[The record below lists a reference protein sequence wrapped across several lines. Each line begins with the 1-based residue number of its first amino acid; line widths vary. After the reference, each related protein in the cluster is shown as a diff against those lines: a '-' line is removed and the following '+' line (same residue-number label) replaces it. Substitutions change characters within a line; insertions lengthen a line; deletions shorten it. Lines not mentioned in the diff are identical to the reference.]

1 MLGACLKTA
10 FRHPKPSLQ
19 SFWNYAQLGLLIF
32 PLSPFFG
39 AVGIVLASLGT
50 WIAQYRTII
59 RRPLNWGF
67 ALLSVLLIIT
77 AGFAYD
83 KTAAFLGLFNFLPY
97 FIVFAGF
104 NALIQTPA
112 QLRQLS
118 WILVFSSLPVVIL
131 GFGQL
136 FLDWSIK
143 IRILWF
149 VVEWDI
155 EPGGQPLGRMASIFM
170 YANILAGYLMI
181 VFILG
186 LGLWVESYRRIRG
199 QINSKFKIQNSKLGV
214 SSSSR
219 PSTPSSLS
227 ADLNSK
233 FKIQNSKLGVSSSSP
248 HLTLLF
254 LTMAVIAN
262 FVALILTDSR
272 NAWAIAI
279 FACLAYTLYEGW
291 RILVAGVAGIATS
304 VLLAAFAPSP
314 VAQLFRKVV
323 PAFFWA
329 RLNDQMYPD
338 RPVALLRK
346 TQWQFALSLAGQRP
360 WTGWGLRNFTLL
372 YQAKMDVWLGHPH
385 NLFLMVFAETGF
397 PTALLFCGLLVWIF
411 IAGVQLLRKSQH
423 IEEAEDKLIFFSYL
437 LVFVCWVLF
446 NTADVSLFDF
456 RLNTLS
462 WLLFSAISGVAYRYN
477 QYERLQVR

>member
-1 MLGACLKTA
+1 MLGTCLKTA

-112 QLRQLS
+112 QLRQMS

-136 FLDWSIK
+136 FLDWSFK

-149 VVEWDI
+149 VVEWEI

-186 LGLWVESYRRIRG
+186 LGLWIESYRRMRG
-199 QINSKFKIQNSKLGV
+199 QINSKFKIQNSKLEV
-214 SSSSR
+214 SSSS
-219 PSTPSSLS
+219 
-227 ADLNSK
+227 
-233 FKIQNSKLGVSSSSP
+233 SSSSSSSPSP

-254 LTMAVIAN
+254 LTVAVIAN

-279 FACLAYTLYEGW
+279 FACLAYALYEGW
-291 RILVAGVAGIATS
+291 RILVAGVAGIAAS

-329 RLNDQMYPD
+329 RLNDQLYPD

-346 TQWQFALSLAGQRP
+346 TQWQFALSLTEQRP

-397 PTALLFCGLLVWIF
+397 PTAVLFCGLLVWIF
-411 IAGVQLLRKSQH
+411 IAGVQLLRSEYLQ
-423 IEEAEDKLIFFSYL
+423 EAEDKLIFFSYL
-437 LVFVCWVLF
+437 LVFVGWVLF
-446 NTADVSLFDF
+446 NTVDVSLFDF

-462 WLLFSAISGVAYRYN
+462 WLLFSAISGVVYRYN

>member
-1 MLGACLKTA
+1 MKTA

-19 SFWNYAQLGLLIF
+19 SLWNYAQLGLLIF

-112 QLRQLS
+112 QLRQMS

-136 FLDWSIK
+136 FLDWSFK

-170 YANILAGYLMI
+170 YANTLAGYLMI

-186 LGLWVESYRRIRG
+186 LGLWVENYRRIRG
-199 QINSKFKIQNSKLGV
+199 IREIKEMREIRGKT
-214 SSSSR
+214 SSSS
-219 PSTPSSLS
+219 
-227 ADLNSK
+227 
-233 FKIQNSKLGVSSSSP
+233 SSSPSP

-254 LTMAVIAN
+254 LTVAVIAN
-262 FVALILTDSR
+262 LVALILTDSR

-279 FACLAYTLYEGW
+279 VACLAYAFYEGW

-346 TQWQFALSLAGQRP
+346 TQWQFALSLTGQRP

-411 IAGVQLLRKSQH
+411 IAGVQVLRKSEYL
-423 IEEAEDKLIFFSYL
+423 EEAEDKLIFFSYL
-437 LVFVCWVLF
+437 LVFVGWVLF

-462 WLLFSAISGVAYRYN
+462 WLLFSAISGVVYRYN

>member
-1 MLGACLKTA
+1 LKTA

-19 SFWNYAQLGLLIF
+19 SLWNYAQLGLLIF
-32 PLSPFFG
+32 PLTPFFG

-50 WIAQYRTII
+50 WLAQYRTII
-59 RRPLNWGF
+59 SRPLNWGF

-104 NALIQTPA
+104 SALIQTPA

-136 FLDWSIK
+136 FLDWSFK

-155 EPGGQPLGRMASIFM
+155 ERGGQPLGRMASIFM

-186 LGLWVESYRRIRG
+186 LGLWVESYRRMREIRG
-199 QINSKFKIQNSKLGV
+199 MREIKDITSSSP
-214 SSSSR
+214 SSSS
-219 PSTPSSLS
+219 SSL
-227 ADLNSK
+227 
-233 FKIQNSKLGVSSSSP
+233 SSSSP

-254 LTMAVIAN
+254 LTVAVIAN

-279 FACLAYTLYEGW
+279 VACLAYALYEGW

-346 TQWQFALSLAGQRP
+346 TQWQFALSLTGQRP

-446 NTADVSLFDF
+446 NTADVTLFDF

>member
-214 SSSSR
+214 SSSS
-219 PSTPSSLS
+219 
-227 ADLNSK
+227 
-233 FKIQNSKLGVSSSSP
+233 P

-423 IEEAEDKLIFFSYL
+423 IEEVEDKLIFFSYL

>member
-39 AVGIVLASLGT
+39 AVGIVLASLGM

-104 NALIQTPA
+104 NALIHTPA
-112 QLRQLS
+112 QLRQMS
-118 WILVFSSLPVVIL
+118 WILVLSSLPVVMI

-136 FLDWSIK
+136 FLNWSFK

-155 EPGGQPLGRMASIFM
+155 QPGGEPLGRMASIFM
-170 YANILAGYLMI
+170 YANTLAGYLMI

-186 LGLWVESYRRIRG
+186 LGLWVESYRRMRG
-199 QINSKFKIQNSKLGV
+199 QGDKRTNGQGRIY
-214 SSSSR
+214 
-219 PSTPSSLS
+219 
-227 ADLNSK
+227 
-233 FKIQNSKLGVSSSSP
+233 SP
-248 HLTLLF
+248 HLTLVF
-254 LTMAVIAN
+254 LTVAVIAN
-262 FVALILTDSR
+262 FLALILTDSR

-279 FACLAYTLYEGW
+279 FACLAYAFYEGW
-291 RILVAGVAGIATS
+291 RILVAGVAAIAAS

-314 VAQLFRKVV
+314 LAQLFRKVV

-329 RLNDQMYPD
+329 RLNDQLYPD

-346 TQWQFALSLAGQRP
+346 TQWQFALSLIEQRP

-372 YQAKMDVWLGHPH
+372 YQAKMHVWLGHPH

-397 PTALLFCGLLVWIF
+397 PAGLLFCGLLVWIF
-411 IAGVQLLRKSQH
+411 IAGVQLLRKPQY
-423 IEEAEDKLIFFSYL
+423 IEKPEDKLIFFSYL
-437 LVFVCWVLF
+437 LVFVGWVLF

-462 WLLFSAISGVAYRYN
+462 WLLFSAISGVVYRYN
-477 QYERLQVR
+477 HYEKLQTR

>member
-19 SFWNYAQLGLLIF
+19 SLWNYAQLGLLIF

-112 QLRQLS
+112 QLRQMS

-136 FLDWSIK
+136 FLDWSFK

-170 YANILAGYLMI
+170 YANTLAGYLMI

-186 LGLWVESYRRIRG
+186 LGLWVENYRRIRG
-199 QINSKFKIQNSKLGV
+199 IREIKEMREIRGKT
-214 SSSSR
+214 SSSS
-219 PSTPSSLS
+219 
-227 ADLNSK
+227 
-233 FKIQNSKLGVSSSSP
+233 SSSPSP

-254 LTMAVIAN
+254 LTVAVIAN
-262 FVALILTDSR
+262 LVALILTDSR

-279 FACLAYTLYEGW
+279 VACLAYAFYEGW

-346 TQWQFALSLAGQRP
+346 TQWQFALSLTGQRP

-411 IAGVQLLRKSQH
+411 IAGVQVLRKSEYL
-423 IEEAEDKLIFFSYL
+423 EEAEDKLIFFSYL
-437 LVFVCWVLF
+437 LVFVGWVLF

-462 WLLFSAISGVAYRYN
+462 WLLFSAISGVVYRYN

>member
-1 MLGACLKTA
+1 MKTA

-19 SFWNYAQLGLLIF
+19 SLWNYAQLGLLIF

-112 QLRQLS
+112 QLRQMS
-118 WILVFSSLPVVIL
+118 WILVVSSLPVVII

-136 FLDWSIK
+136 FLGWSFK

-170 YANILAGYLMI
+170 YANTLAGYLMI

-186 LGLWVESYRRIRG
+186 LGLWVENYRRIRG
-199 QINSKFKIQNSKLGV
+199 IREIKQMREIRGKTSSSP
-214 SSSSR
+214 SSSS
-219 PSTPSSLS
+219 
-227 ADLNSK
+227 D
-233 FKIQNSKLGVSSSSP
+233 P

-254 LTMAVIAN
+254 LTVAVIAN

-279 FACLAYTLYEGW
+279 FACLAYALYEGW

-346 TQWQFALSLAGQRP
+346 TQWQFALSLTEQRP

-397 PTALLFCGLLVWIF
+397 PTAVLFCGLLVWIF

-446 NTADVSLFDF
+446 NTADVTLFDF

-477 QYERLQVR
+477 QYERLQLR

>member
-19 SFWNYAQLGLLIF
+19 SLWNYAQLGLLIF
-32 PLSPFFG
+32 PLTPFFG

-50 WIAQYRTII
+50 WLAQYRTII

-104 NALIQTPA
+104 SALIQTPA
-112 QLRQLS
+112 QLRQMS

-136 FLDWSIK
+136 FLDWSFK

-155 EPGGQPLGRMASIFM
+155 ERGGQPLGRMASIFM

-199 QINSKFKIQNSKLGV
+199 QGDKGTRGQGELGGH
-214 SSSSR
+214 R
-219 PSTPSSLS
+219 RIY
-227 ADLNSK
+227 
-233 FKIQNSKLGVSSSSP
+233 FP

-254 LTMAVIAN
+254 LTVAVIAN

-279 FACLAYTLYEGW
+279 FACLAYALYEGW

-346 TQWQFALSLAGQRP
+346 TQWQFALSLTGQRP

-372 YQAKMDVWLGHPH
+372 YQAKMDIWLGHPH

-411 IAGVQLLRKSQH
+411 IAGVQLLRNSQH
-423 IEEAEDKLIFFSYL
+423 IQDAEDKLIFFSYL

-477 QYERLQVR
+477 QYQRLQVR

>member
-19 SFWNYAQLGLLIF
+19 SLWNYAQLGLLVF
-32 PLSPFFG
+32 PLTPFFG

-67 ALLSVLLIIT
+67 GLLSVLLIIT

-104 NALIQTPA
+104 SALIQTPA
-112 QLRQLS
+112 QLRQMS
-118 WILVFSSLPVVIL
+118 WILVFSSLPVVIF

-136 FLDWSIK
+136 FLDWSFK

-186 LGLWVESYRRIRG
+186 LGLWVENYRRIREMREIRG
-199 QINSKFKIQNSKLGV
+199 IT
-214 SSSSR
+214 SSSS
-219 PSTPSSLS
+219 SS
-227 ADLNSK
+227 A
-233 FKIQNSKLGVSSSSP
+233 

-254 LTMAVIAN
+254 LSVAVIAN

-272 NAWAIAI
+272 NAWAIAM
-279 FACLAYTLYEGW
+279 FACLAYALYEGW
-291 RILVAGVAGIATS
+291 RILVAGVAGITTS
-304 VLLAAFAPSP
+304 VLLAAFAPLP
-314 VAQLFRKVV
+314 VAELFRKVV

-397 PTALLFCGLLVWIF
+397 PTALLFCALLVWIF
-411 IAGVQLLRKSQH
+411 IAGVQVLRKSQH
-423 IEEAEDKLIFFSYL
+423 IENEDKLIFFSYL

-462 WLLFSAISGVAYRYN
+462 WLLFSAISGVAYRYK

>member
-199 QINSKFKIQNSKLGV
+199 Q
-214 SSSSR
+214 
-219 PSTPSSLS
+219 T
-227 ADLNSK
+227 NSK

-248 HLTLLF
+248 PSTPSSLSPHVTLLF
-254 LTMAVIAN
+254 LTVAVIAN

-346 TQWQFALSLAGQRP
+346 TQWQFALSLTGQRP

-411 IAGVQLLRKSQH
+411 IAGVQLLRKSQY
-423 IEEAEDKLIFFSYL
+423 IEEAEDRLIFFSYL
-437 LVFVCWVLF
+437 LVFVGWVLF

-462 WLLFSAISGVAYRYN
+462 WLLLSAISGVAYRYN

>member
-1 MLGACLKTA
+1 M
-10 FRHPKPSLQ
+10 
-19 SFWNYAQLGLLIF
+19 
-32 PLSPFFG
+32 
-39 AVGIVLASLGT
+39 
-50 WIAQYRTII
+50 
-59 RRPLNWGF
+59 
-67 ALLSVLLIIT
+67 
-77 AGFAYD
+77 
-83 KTAAFLGLFNFLPY
+83 
-97 FIVFAGF
+97 
-104 NALIQTPA
+104 
-112 QLRQLS
+112 S
-118 WILVFSSLPVVIL
+118 WILVLSSLPVVIL

-136 FLDWSIK
+136 FLDWSFK

-149 VVEWDI
+149 VVEWEI

-186 LGLWVESYRRIRG
+186 LGLWVENYLRMRRIRE
-199 QINSKFKIQNSKLGV
+199 IREIREIT
-214 SSSSR
+214 SSSS
-219 PSTPSSLS
+219 
-227 ADLNSK
+227 
-233 FKIQNSKLGVSSSSP
+233 SSSPSP

-254 LTMAVIAN
+254 LTVAVIAN

-279 FACLAYTLYEGW
+279 FACLAYAFYQGW

-329 RLNDQMYPD
+329 RLNDQLYPD

-346 TQWQFALSLAGQRP
+346 TQWQFALSLTGQRP

-411 IAGVQLLRKSQH
+411 IAGVQLLQKS
-423 IEEAEDKLIFFSYL
+423 EYVEKAEDKLIFFSYL
-437 LVFVCWVLF
+437 LVFVGWVLF
-446 NTADVSLFDF
+446 NTVDVSLFDF

-462 WLLFSAISGVAYRYN
+462 WLLLSAISGVAHRYN
-477 QYERLQVR
+477 HYEKLQVR

>member
-19 SFWNYAQLGLLIF
+19 SLWNYAQLGLLIF
-32 PLSPFFG
+32 PLTPFFG

-50 WIAQYRTII
+50 WLAQYRTII
-59 RRPLNWGF
+59 SRPLNWGF

-104 NALIQTPA
+104 SALIQTPA

-136 FLDWSIK
+136 FLDWSFK

-155 EPGGQPLGRMASIFM
+155 ERGGQPLGRMASIFM

-186 LGLWVESYRRIRG
+186 LGLWVESYRRMREIRG
-199 QINSKFKIQNSKLGV
+199 MREIKDITSSSP
-214 SSSSR
+214 SSSS
-219 PSTPSSLS
+219 SSL
-227 ADLNSK
+227 
-233 FKIQNSKLGVSSSSP
+233 SSSSP

-254 LTMAVIAN
+254 LTVAVIAN

-279 FACLAYTLYEGW
+279 VACLAYALYEGW

-346 TQWQFALSLAGQRP
+346 TQWQFALSLTGQRP

-446 NTADVSLFDF
+446 NTADVTLFDF

>member
-1 MLGACLKTA
+1 
-10 FRHPKPSLQ
+10 
-19 SFWNYAQLGLLIF
+19 
-32 PLSPFFG
+32 
-39 AVGIVLASLGT
+39 
-50 WIAQYRTII
+50 
-59 RRPLNWGF
+59 
-67 ALLSVLLIIT
+67 
-77 AGFAYD
+77 
-83 KTAAFLGLFNFLPY
+83 
-97 FIVFAGF
+97 
-104 NALIQTPA
+104 
-112 QLRQLS
+112 
-118 WILVFSSLPVVIL
+118 
-131 GFGQL
+131 
-136 FLDWSIK
+136 
-143 IRILWF
+143 
-149 VVEWDI
+149 
-155 EPGGQPLGRMASIFM
+155 
-170 YANILAGYLMI
+170 
-181 VFILG
+181 
-186 LGLWVESYRRIRG
+186 
-199 QINSKFKIQNSKLGV
+199 
-214 SSSSR
+214 
-219 PSTPSSLS
+219 
-227 ADLNSK
+227 
-233 FKIQNSKLGVSSSSP
+233 
-248 HLTLLF
+248 LLF
-254 LTMAVIAN
+254 LTVAVIAN

-279 FACLAYTLYEGW
+279 FACLAYAFYQGW

-346 TQWQFALSLAGQRP
+346 TQWQFALSLTGQRP

-411 IAGVQLLRKSQH
+411 IAGVQLLRKSQY
-423 IEEAEDKLIFFSYL
+423 IEEAEDRLIFFSYL
-437 LVFVCWVLF
+437 LVFVGWVLF

-462 WLLFSAISGVAYRYN
+462 WLLLSAISGVAYRYN